1 MYDTFRNLLKKHI
14 FLSDMKL
21 FKLSLIILFSSVV
34 LSDDVSD
41 INLFD
46 LYKDLHQNPELSY
59 KEFKTSKKLSLIL
72 QELGYEVT
80 NGVGGNGVVA
90 LLKNGE
96 GKTVM
101 LRADMDGLPVKE
113 KTGASYASKTKTI
126 NDDGQEVYTMHA
138 CGHDIHMTVLI
149 GAAQYLMKNKS
160 NWKGTLML
168 ILEPA
173 EEVSGGARNM
183 IEDGLFTRFPRPD
196 YNLALHVSSGME
208 AGKVGY
214 LPGWA
219 MANVDS
225 VDITVKGLGGHGA
238 YPHTTKDPIVL
249 SAQIIS
255 QLQTIVSRQIAPTDP
270 AVVTVGSIHGGTKH
284 NVIPNE
290 VKLQLTL
297 RSYTDEV
304 RNSTISSIKRIVR
317 GAAISAGFPEE
328 LYPTVTIKDE
338 YTPAVF
344 NNPQLV
350 EKLKISFQKSLG
362 KNNVKKVS
370 LVMGGEDFG
379 MFGRVEP
386 IIPTALFWLGS
397 VNKNVCEK
405 ALRDDIVLPSLHS
418 DLFLPDAE
426 PTIETGVKAMTG
438 AALDLFNEL

>member
-1 MYDTFRNLLKKHI
+1 MDK
-14 FLSDMKL
+14 KL
-21 FKLSLIILFSSVV
+21 FKLLLIALFSTSAFAN
-34 LSDDVSD
+34 SNSN
-41 INLFD
+41 INLLD
-46 LYKDLHQNPELSY
+46 LYKDLHSNPELSY
-59 KEFKTSKKLSLIL
+59 KEFETSKKLSLIL
-72 QELGYEVT
+72 EELGYEVT

-96 GKTVM
+96 GKTIM
-101 LRADMDGLPVKE
+101 LRADMDGLPVEE
-113 KTGASYASKTKTI
+113 KTGASYASRTKTL
-126 NDDGQEVYTMHA
+126 NDEGQEVFTMHA
-138 CGHDIHMTVLI
+138 CGHDVHMTVLI
-149 GAAQYLMKNKS
+149 GAAQYLIQNRS
-160 NWKGTLML
+160 DWSGTLML

-183 IEDGLFTRFPRPD
+183 IKDGLFTRFPRPD
-196 YNLALHVSSGME
+196 FNLALHVSSGME

-225 VDITVKGLGGHGA
+225 VDIIVKGLGGHGA

-304 RNSTISSIKRIVR
+304 RNATISSIKRIVR
-317 GAAISAGFPEE
+317 GAAIAAGFPEE
-328 LYPTVTIKDE
+328 LYPTVTLKDE

-350 EKLKISFQKSLG
+350 EKLKVSFEKSLG
-362 KNNVKKVS
+362 KDNVKKVS
-370 LVMGGEDFG
+370 PVMGGEDFG

-386 IIPTALFWLGS
+386 IIPTALFWLGA
-397 VNKNVCEK
+397 VNKNIYEK
-405 ALRDDIVLPSLHS
+405 AIREDIVLPSLHS

-426 PTIETGVKAMTG
+426 PTLETGVKAMTG
-438 AALDLFNEL
+438 AALDLFNES

>member
-1 MYDTFRNLLKKHI
+1 MNKMFLL
-14 FLSDMKL
+14 LL
-21 FKLSLIILFSSVV
+21 VIISSGLSSVEK
-34 LSDDVSD
+34 
-41 INLFD
+41 INLYE
-46 LYKDLHQNPELSY
+46 LYKELHANPELSY
-59 KEFKTSKKLSLIL
+59 QEIETSNKLANIL
-72 QELGYEVT
+72 RNIGYEVT
-80 NGVGGNGVVA
+80 QNVGGNGVVA
-90 LLKNGE
+90 LLKNGV
-96 GKTVM
+96 GKTIM
-101 LRADMDGLPVKE
+101 LRADMDALPIKE
-113 KTGASYASKTKTI
+113 KTRADYASTKKAL
-126 NDDGQEVYTMHA
+126 DQEGKEVFTMHA
-138 CGHDIHMTVLI
+138 CGHDVHMSVLI
-149 GAAQYLMKNKS
+149 GAAEYLYANQS
-160 NWKGTLML
+160 LWQGNLLL

-183 IEDGLFTRFPRPD
+183 IKDGLFTRFPRPD
-196 YNLALHVSSGME
+196 YNLALHVSASLQ

-249 SAQIIS
+249 SANIIS

-304 RNSTISSIKRIVR
+304 RNETIDSIERIVR
-317 GAAISAGFPEE
+317 GSAIAAGLSEE
-328 LYPTVTIKDE
+328 YYPIVEIKDE

-344 NNPQLV
+344 NNPELV
-350 EKLKISFQKSLG
+350 DKLQKSFSKSLG
-362 KNNVKKVS
+362 AGNVTKVS
-370 LVMGGEDFG
+370 PVMGGEDFG

-386 IIPTALFWLGS
+386 IIPTALFWLGA
-397 VNKNVCEK
+397 VNEK
-405 ALRDDIVLPSLHS
+405 VYERATRDDIALPSLHS

-426 PTIETGVKAMTG
+426 PAIETGVTAMSN
-438 AALDLFNEL
+438 AAVDLFNAEY

>member
-1 MYDTFRNLLKKHI
+1 MDK
-14 FLSDMKL
+14 KL
-21 FKLSLIILFSSVV
+21 FKLLVIVLFSS
-34 LSDDVSD
+34 SAFANSNSE
-41 INLFD
+41 INLLD
-46 LYKDLHQNPELSY
+46 LYKDLHSNPELSY
-59 KEFKTSKKLSLIL
+59 KEFETSKKLSLIL
-72 QELGYEVT
+72 EELGYEVT

-101 LRADMDGLPVKE
+101 LRADMDGLPVEE
-113 KTGASYASKTKTI
+113 KTGASYASRIKTL
-126 NDDGQEVYTMHA
+126 NDEGQEVFTMHA
-138 CGHDIHMTVLI
+138 CGHDVHMTVLV
-149 GAAQYLMKNKS
+149 GAAQYLIQNRS
-160 NWKGTLML
+160 DWSGTLML

-183 IEDGLFTRFPRPD
+183 IKDGLFTRFPRPD
-196 YNLALHVSSGME
+196 FNLALHVSSSME
-208 AGKVGY
+208 VGKVGY

-225 VDITVKGLGGHGA
+225 VDIIVKGLGGHGA

-304 RNSTISSIKRIVR
+304 RNTTISSIKRIVR
-317 GAAISAGFPEE
+317 GAAIAAGFPEE
-328 LYPTVTIKDE
+328 LYPTVTLKDE

-350 EKLKISFQKSLG
+350 EKLKVSFEKSLG
-362 KNNVKKVS
+362 KDNVKKVS
-370 LVMGGEDFG
+370 PVMGGEDFG

-386 IIPTALFWLGS
+386 IIPTALFWLGA
-397 VNKNVCEK
+397 VNKNIYEK
-405 ALRDDIVLPSLHS
+405 AIREDIVLPSLHS

-426 PTIETGVKAMTG
+426 PTLETGVKAMTG
-438 AALDLFNEL
+438 AALDLFNES

>member
-1 MYDTFRNLLKKHI
+1 
-14 FLSDMKL
+14 MKL
-21 FKLSLIILFSSVV
+21 FQLTLITLLSYSISSNDT
-34 LSDDVSD
+34 LNID
-41 INLFD
+41 LLD

-72 QELGYEVT
+72 KDLGYEVT

-113 KTGASYASKTKTI
+113 KTGASYASKTKTL
-126 NDDGQEVYTMHA
+126 NDDGQEVFTMHA
-138 CGHDIHMTVLI
+138 CGHDVHMTVLI
-149 GAAQYLMKNKS
+149 GTAQYLIQNKS
-160 NWKGTLML
+160 DWNGTL
-168 ILEPA
+168 ILNLQPA

-183 IEDGLFTRFPRPD
+183 IKDGLFTRFPRPD
-196 YNLALHVSSGME
+196 FNLALHVSAGME

-219 MANVDS
+219 MANVDA
-225 VDITVKGLGGHGA
+225 VDITVKGVGGHGA

-249 SAQIIS
+249 SAQIIN

-304 RNSTISSIKRIVR
+304 RNKTISEIKRIVR
-317 GAAISAGFPEE
+317 GTAISAGLPEALFPVVE
-328 LYPTVTIKDE
+328 IKDE

-344 NNPQLV
+344 NHPELV
-350 EKLKISFQKSLG
+350 EKLRISFEKSLG
-362 KNNVKKVS
+362 KDNAVKVS
-370 LVMGGEDFG
+370 PVMGGEDFG
-379 MFGRVEP
+379 MYGRVEP
-386 IIPTALFWLGS
+386 IIPTALFWLGA
-397 VNKNVCEK
+397 VNKNVYQK
-405 ALRDDIVLPSLHS
+405 AIRDDIVLPSLHS

-438 AALDLFNEL
+438 AALDLFNGS

>member
-59 KEFKTSKKLSLIL
+59 KEFKTSKKLSSIL

-225 VDITVKGLGGHGA
+225 VDIIVKGLGGHGA

-338 YTPAVF
+338 FTPAVF

-370 LVMGGEDFG
+370 PVMGGEDFG

-397 VNKNVCEK
+397 VNKNVYEK

>member
-1 MYDTFRNLLKKHI
+1 MDK
-14 FLSDMKL
+14 KL
-21 FKLSLIILFSSVV
+21 FKLLLIALFSTSAFAN
-34 LSDDVSD
+34 SNSE
-41 INLFD
+41 INLLD
-46 LYKDLHQNPELSY
+46 LYKDLHSNPELSY
-59 KEFKTSKKLSLIL
+59 KEFETSRKLSLIL
-72 QELGYEVT
+72 EELGYEVT
-80 NGVGGNGVVA
+80 RGVGGNGVVA

-101 LRADMDGLPVKE
+101 LRADMDGLPVEE
-113 KTGASYASKTKTI
+113 KTGASYASRTKTL
-126 NDDGQEVYTMHA
+126 NDEGQEVFTMHA

-149 GAAQYLMKNKS
+149 GAAQYLIQNRS
-160 NWKGTLML
+160 DWSGTLLL

-183 IEDGLFTRFPRPD
+183 IKDGLFTRFPRPD
-196 YNLALHVSSGME
+196 FNLALHVSSGME
-208 AGKVGY
+208 TGKVGY

-225 VDITVKGLGGHGA
+225 VDIIVKGLGGHGA

-304 RNSTISSIKRIVR
+304 RNATISSIKRIVR
-317 GAAISAGFPEE
+317 GAAIAAGFPEE
-328 LYPTVTIKDE
+328 LYPTVTLKDE

-350 EKLKISFQKSLG
+350 EKLKVSFENSLG
-362 KNNVKKVS
+362 KDNVKKVS
-370 LVMGGEDFG
+370 PVMGGEDFG

-386 IIPTALFWLGS
+386 IIPTALFWLGA
-397 VNKNVCEK
+397 VNKNIYEK
-405 ALRDDIVLPSLHS
+405 AIREDIVLPSLHS

-426 PTIETGVKAMTG
+426 PTLETGVKAMTG
-438 AALDLFNEL
+438 AALDLFNES

>member
-1 MYDTFRNLLKKHI
+1 
-14 FLSDMKL
+14 MKL
-21 FKLSLIILFSSVV
+21 FQLTLITLLSYSVSSNDT
-34 LSDDVSD
+34 LNID
-41 INLFD
+41 LLD

-72 QELGYEVT
+72 KDLGYEVT

-113 KTGASYASKTKTI
+113 KTGASYASKTKTL
-126 NDDGQEVYTMHA
+126 NDDGQEVFTMHA
-138 CGHDIHMTVLI
+138 CGHDVHMTVLI
-149 GAAQYLMKNKS
+149 GTAQYLIQNKS
-160 NWKGTLML
+160 DWNGTL
-168 ILEPA
+168 ILNLQPA

-183 IEDGLFTRFPRPD
+183 IKDGLFTRFPRPD
-196 YNLALHVSSGME
+196 FNLALHVSAGME

-219 MANVDS
+219 MANVDA
-225 VDITVKGLGGHGA
+225 VDITVKGVGGHGA

-249 SAQIIS
+249 SAQIIN

-304 RNSTISSIKRIVR
+304 RNKTISEIKRIVR
-317 GAAISAGFPEE
+317 GTAISAGLPEE
-328 LYPTVTIKDE
+328 LFPVVEIKDE

-344 NNPQLV
+344 NNPELV
-350 EKLKISFQKSLG
+350 EKLRISFEKSLG
-362 KNNVKKVS
+362 KDNAIKVS
-370 LVMGGEDFG
+370 PVMGGEDFG
-379 MFGRVEP
+379 MYGRVEP
-386 IIPTALFWLGS
+386 IIPTALFWLGA
-397 VNKNVCEK
+397 VNQNVFEK
-405 ALRDDIVLPSLHS
+405 AIRDDIVLPSLHS

-438 AALDLFNEL
+438 AALDLFNGS